1 MKDKLIRIQS
11 ELKCPKNQTNKFG
24 GYKYRSLEDILDAVK
39 PLLFREGLCLT
50 MGEVVEE
57 IAGIPVINVEAVLT
71 NADGEGGM
79 IVSSASAGVDI
90 HKKGMDIA
98 QSFGSSSSYARKYA
112 LNGLFLIDD
121 TKDSDATNT
130 HGYEKTSPVKKKLVL
145 KKDTEN
151 FAKAVQYMKSPGANI
166 DIIKKKYDLAE
177 GVEEALVK

>member
-39 PLLFREGLCLT
+39 PLLVREGLCLT
-50 MGEVVEE
+50 ISEEVVE

-71 NADGEGGM
+71 DTEGQPGM
-79 IVSSASAGVDI
+79 ISTASAGVDI